1 MRIEPSDVDPRD
13 AADLMQSII
22 DDLELTNEQADQ
34 LEQVCRDYQIKVAFW
49 RDEQGCDNAG
59 PQN

>member
-22 DDLELTNEQADQ
+22 DGLELTNKQADQ
-34 LEQVCRDYQIKVAFW
+34 LEQVCRDHQIKVVFW
-49 RDEQGCDNAG
+49 RDEQGCDKAG